1 MKAERSFVSHS
12 RPNSSP
18 MDKKAP
24 TGYRR
29 PRGDEWVGFAYVCL
43 TCGANVSP
51 SAVELHAEWHRAD

>member
-1 MKAERSFVSHS
+1 
-12 RPNSSP
+12 